1 MKKGLVRSLAVIVI
15 GCATLGVA
23 GTSIVLHLST
33 EMPAEVSLQ
42 AVAVSLPEISEPE
55 PEPPSGN
62 VTLALGGD
70 VMMGDLFGE
79 AVKSN
84 GADYP
89 WKQISPILSGA
100 DLAMVNLETC
110 VSDRGASTKP
120 EGFGF
125 QSLPATLK
133 GFQSAGIDLVV
144 GANNHSMDYG
154 KDAFFDTMLHL
165 DQAGIAYAGI
175 GKNAAEARQV
185 RVFEKNGLK
194 VGVVAYNQII
204 PAGSWIARE
213 DSPGQAALTQERLPQ
228 VLEEI
233 AQARKQCDYLVVYLH
248 WGQEYVDTPS
258 AWQTTAARKML
269 DAGADLIAGCHPHV
283 TQGIEFYRG
292 KPILYSMGN
301 FLFLKRDDDAGK
313 TAVFE
318 LTINKDGFVSGKL
331 YPFFISGCRGNLLGP
346 DDAMYGE
353 VIHRIGTLSSGM
365 GTMVT
370 PDGQFYAVS

>member
-1 MKKGLVRSLAVIVI
+1 MKKRLIWPLAIVVFGCVALAVAAAAL
-15 GCATLGVA
+15 CLPPEKA
-23 GTSIVLHLST
+23 
-33 EMPAEVSLQ
+33 AEISLQ
-42 AVAVSLPEISEPE
+42 AVAVSLPEPPE

-89 WKQISPILSGA
+89 WKQLAPILSGA

-110 VSDRGASTKP
+110 VSDLGASTKP

-125 QSLPATLK
+125 QSLPATLQ
-133 GFQSAGIDLVV
+133 GFQNAGIDLVS
-144 GANNHSMDYG
+144 GANNHVMDYG
-154 KDAFFDTMLHL
+154 KDAFLDTMFHL

-185 RVFEKNGLK
+185 RVFEKNGLR

-213 DSPGQAALTQERLPQ
+213 DSPGQAALSQERLPQ
-228 VLEEI
+228 ILEEI
-233 AQARKQCDYLVVYLH
+233 AQAKSQCDFLVVYLH
-248 WGQEYVDTPS
+248 WGQEYVDSPS
-258 AWQTTAARKML
+258 AWQTAAARKIL

-283 TQGIEFYRG
+283 TQGIEFYKG

-301 FLFLKRDDDAGK
+301 FLFLKRDDEAGK

-318 LTINKDGFVSGKL
+318 LTVNKNGFVSGKL
-331 YPFFISGCRGNLLGP
+331 HPFFISGCRGNLLGP
-346 DDAMYGE
+346 DDAMYGG
-353 VIHRIGTLSSGM
+353 VIQRIGALSSGM
-365 GTMVT
+365 GTTVT
-370 PDGQFYAVS
+370 SDGQFYAAERG